1 MEKSNPIE
9 PERNNIVVVIPTY
22 NNEKTLA
29 RVLDGV
35 IAITNDLIVVN
46 DGSSDSTPE
55 ILSKYPDIICIHQP
69 RNMGK
74 GMALR
79 TAFNEAL
86 SRGYEFV
93 IAIDSDGQHFP
104 EDIPLFIDFAQNN
117 TNALV
122 IGSRNM
128 EQDGVPGKSSFGN
141 KFSNFWFWVETG
153 IKLVDTQSGFRLYPI
168 TKMPKKWF
176 TNKFEFEIENIVRS
190 AWRGI
195 EVCNIPIQIKYDP
208 NERVSHFRPFKDFTR
223 ISILRVFLVTIAL
236 VYIKPRDF
244 LRSFK
249 KKSIKRFFIEDVLEH
264 NSTPFNKSASLALG
278 VFIGISP
285 FWGFHTA
292 IVLFLAVLLR
302 LNKLLAFAASNISI
316 PPMIPIIVL
325 ISLKIGGLLF
335 NTDIDI
341 TELSKFESFGSHLKE
356 YIAGSFILATIVAIV
371 VGLSSYFLMLYFSN
385 RKEKSGTTI

>member
-9 PERNNIVVVIPTY
+9 PDRNNIVVVIPTY

-35 IAITNDLIVVN
+35 IAITNDVIVVN
-46 DGSSDSTPE
+46 DGSTDSTAD
-55 ILSKYPDIICIHQP
+55 ILSKYPDIICINQP

-74 GMALR
+74 GKALR
-79 TAFNEAL
+79 TAFQEAL
-86 SRGYEFV
+86 KRGYEFV
-93 IAIDSDGQHFP
+93 VAIDSDGQHFP
-104 EDIPLFIDFAQNN
+104 EDIPLFIEFAKNN
-117 TNALV
+117 PNALV

-128 EQDGVPGKSSFGN
+128 EQDGVPNKSSFGN

-195 EVCNIPIQIKYDP
+195 EVCNIPIQILYDP

-223 ISILRVFLVTIAL
+223 ISILRVFLVTIAIL
-236 VYIKPRDF
+236 YIKPRDF
-244 LRSFK
+244 LGSFK

-264 NSTPFNKSASLALG
+264 NSSPFNKSASLALG

-292 IVLFLAVLLR
+292 LVLFLAVLFR

-325 ISLKIGGLLF
+325 LSLKIGGLLF
-335 NTDIDI
+335 NTHIDAS
-341 TELSKFESFGSHLKE
+341 ELSKLESFGSHIKE
-356 YIAGSFILATIVAIV
+356 YIAGSFVLATITSVF
-371 VGLSSYFLMLYFSN
+371 VGFSSYFLMVIFSK
-385 RKEKSGTTI
+385 RKVKSGANI